1 MFDQSTATLI
11 GIIVIVVLVI
21 SDIVLANDEVPG
33 NAPSQVV
40 RWLSRYTVGV
50 PFGLGVLMGHWF
62 HPIDD
67 FDPILGDN
75 SPMVLLG
82 IGLVLGIGG
91 LIFGLQKRP
100 LAPWPWAIL
109 GFVLG
114 WLLWPVVV

>member
-1 MFDQSTATLI
+1 MFDQSTATVI
-11 GIIVIVVLVI
+11 GMAVIALLVI
-21 SDIVLANDEVPG
+21 SDVVLANDEVPG

-67 FDPILGDN
+67 FDPILGVR
-75 SPMVLLG
+75 SPLVLLV

-91 LIFGLQKRP
+91 FIISLRGRP
-100 LAPWPWAIL
+100 QSAWPWAIL
-109 GFVLG
+109 GSLLG
-114 WLLWPVVV
+114 WLLWPV